1 MTRITRRPLRLLYH
15 SPVSRRRSCR
25 LFAYVVGL
33 ACLLPGP
40 PPRAAGPT
48 VDRLDRFRELA
59 HAGVTTAGAGA
70 ERVHRVSRELY
81 ELLDGEI
88 VDSLASGGV
97 FASEAFLQDRLDAFS
112 EAWGGAA
119 LRVIKTGGVVVAAVR
134 LADLTGASSVRVYGG
149 GRGVAALLAAIQRE
163 ASPTLYPMPATAG
176 GGAQFAVLWEGPT
189 SGRGTTP
196 VRVDLVRQTGAAVE
210 TVWSTADLVGDDLET
225 WSYALHASELSLRYE
240 LRYAG
245 WVPGCEGQTEQEDL
259 YRYVPARGTFV
270 LAARRLHQA
279 WHRQFHAA
287 VDRFFEALRAGDGRS
302 LARLVPDPRVRA
314 RLPAGLEAE
323 AACDLVQGA
332 SPSTVSVPAAL
343 LPARRP
349 WALTFRRH
357 GSGWRLVAAG
367 PVL

>member
-1 MTRITRRPLRLLYH
+1 M
-15 SPVSRRRSCR
+15 
-25 LFAYVVGL
+25 
-33 ACLLPGP
+33 
-40 PPRAAGPT
+40 
-48 VDRLDRFRELA
+48 D
-59 HAGVTTAGAGA
+59 
-70 ERVHRVSRELY
+70 RELY

-97 FASEAFLQDRLDAFS
+97 FASEAFLQDRLDAFN

-134 LADLTGASSVRVYGG
+134 LADLAGASSVRVYAG
-149 GRGVAALLAAIQRE
+149 GRGVAALLAAIQRD
-163 ASPTLYPMPATAG
+163 ASPTLYPMPAAAG
-176 GGAQFAVLWEGPT
+176 GRAQFAVLWEGPT

-196 VRVDLVRQTGAAVE
+196 VRVDLIRQTGAAVE
-210 TVWSTADLVGDDLET
+210 TVWSTADLFGDDLET
-225 WSYALHASELSLRYE
+225 WNYALHGSELSLRYE

-245 WVPGCEGQTEQEDL
+245 WVPGCEGQTEQE
-259 YRYVPARGTFV
+259 
-270 LAARRLHQA
+270 
-279 WHRQFHAA
+279 
-287 VDRFFEALRAGDGRS
+287 EALRTGDGRS

-323 AACDLVQGA
+323 AGCDLVEGA

-343 LPARRP
+343 GPARRP

>member
-1 MTRITRRPLRLLYH
+1 
-15 SPVSRRRSCR
+15 
-25 LFAYVVGL
+25 VVGL
-33 ACLLPGP
+33 VCLLPGP

-59 HAGVTTAGAGA
+59 HAGLTTTVAAGA
-70 ERVHRVSRELY
+70 EPVHRLDRELY

-97 FASEAFLQDRLDAFS
+97 FASEAFLQDRLDAFN

-119 LRVIKTGGVVVAAVR
+119 LRVIKTGQVVVAAVR
-134 LADLTGASSVRVYGG
+134 LADPTGASSVRVYGG
-149 GRGVAALLAAIQRE
+149 GRGVAALLAAIERD
-163 ASPTLYPMPATAG
+163 ASPTLYPMPAAAG

-210 TVWSTADLVGDDLET
+210 TVWSTADLLGDDLET
-225 WSYALHASELSLRYE
+225 WSYALHGSELSLRYE
-240 LRYAG
+240 LRYPG

-259 YRYVPARGTFV
+259 YRYVPARGTFA
-270 LAARRLHQA
+270 LAERRLYKA
-279 WHRQFHAA
+279 WHRQLHAA

-302 LARLVPDPRVRA
+302 LARLVPDRRVRA

-323 AACDLVQGA
+323 AACDAVQGG

-357 GSGWRLVAAG
+357 GPGWRLVGAG
-367 PVL
+367 PVIE